1 MLDFHNHLMPGVD
14 DGAADIAES
23 RAGLRTLQSHG
34 VRRIVTTPHLRASLT
49 HRPDELARALDK
61 LDEAWAAL
69 ESLAEAE
76 FPDLRIDRGVELMLD
91 IPHPL
96 VDDPRLRLAGTSFVL
111 VEFPFMSIPPQS
123 RNAVHEIARGGVTPV
138 IAHPER
144 YDGMSSN
151 YSLVE
156 SWKGA
161 GALIQVNSGSLLGY
175 YGSTAE
181 RLAWLLLR
189 DGLADYL
196 SSDYHSHGKCAVG
209 PCTEMMRSKG
219 ADREY
224 RSLAITN
231 PDRLVA
237 GELPLPV
244 PPVTPADPMWKRVL
258 LWR

>member
-23 RAGLRTLQSHG
+23 RGGLRTLQSHG
-34 VRRIVTTPHLRASLT
+34 VHRIVTTPHLRASLT

-76 FPDLRIDRGVELMLD
+76 FPELQIDRGVELMLD
-91 IPHPL
+91 TPHSVL
-96 VDDPRLRLAGTSFVL
+96 DDPRVRLAGTSFVL

-123 RNAVHEIARGGVTPV
+123 TNAVREITRGGVTPV

-151 YSLVE
+151 YALVE
-156 SWKGA
+156 DWKDA
-161 GALIQVNSGSLLGY
+161 GAVIQVNSGSLLGY
-175 YGSTAE
+175 YGSTVE
-181 RLAWLLLR
+181 RLAWLILR

-196 SSDYHSHGKCAVG
+196 SSDYHSRGKCAVG
-209 PCTEMMRSKG
+209 PCAEMMRSNG
-219 ADREY
+219 AEREY
-224 RSLAITN
+224 RSLAFTN
-231 PDRLVA
+231 PERLVA
-237 GELPLPV
+237 GQFPLPV
-244 PPVTPADPMWKRVL
+244 PPVTPTEPMWKRVL